1 MKVSLLLSTVIAL
14 SMGGAGASSANGYE
28 PAFRPAALDDEP
40 AGPPNEVMVLGTP
53 HLAALPDSFRV
64 EMVDPLVARL
74 VAWRPTDVAVEHNSG
89 LLCDRMRRMPER
101 YKEAI
106 ESYCYDNSI
115 PASVTGLDVPE
126 ANAKAEA
133 MLSDWP
139 QDPSPELRRE
149 LAATFLAAGEPGSA
163 AVQWLRLRADERK
176 ADAVLTQELVDILQR
191 RVASANETYSVAARV
206 AAASGLERLWSV
218 DDQSTY
224 IGEFEDSDAF
234 GAALAAAWDNP
245 SGKARAAEAKSLEDN
260 LGQPDGLL
268 SMYRAYNAPDYVLL
282 TYQSD
287 FGAALTEPSEQ
298 RYGRRYV
305 AYWETRNLRMVAN
318 IREVLG
324 RRPGSR
330 MLAIVGASHKGY
342 YEAYLGQMRDVE
354 LVDVLPVLK

>member
-1 MKVSLLLSTVIAL
+1 MKMSMLLSTMAALTIA
-14 SMGGAGASSANGYE
+14 GAGASNAQGYE
-28 PAFRPAALDDEP
+28 PAFQPGALDDEP
-40 AGPPNEVMVLGTP
+40 AGPPNEVMVLGSP
-53 HLAALPDSFRV
+53 HLAALPNSFRL

-74 VAWRPTDVAVEHNSG
+74 VAWRPTDIAVEDNSG
-89 LLCDRMRRMPER
+89 LLCDKMRRMPER
-101 YKEAI
+101 YQDAI
-106 ESYCYDNSI
+106 ESYCFDISI
-115 PASVTGLDVPE
+115 PASVTGLDVPA

-133 MLSDWP
+133 ILKDWP
-139 QDPSPELRRE
+139 RDPSPALRRK
-149 LAATFLAAGEPGSA
+149 LAAIFLAAGEPGSA
-163 AVQWLRLRADERK
+163 VVQWLRLRADERK

-191 RVASANETYSVAARV
+191 RVGSANETYSVAARV

-234 GAALAAAWDNP
+234 GAAVSAAWDNP
-245 SGKARAAEAKSLEDN
+245 STKARTVEAKRLEDN

-268 SMYRAYNAPDYVLL
+268 SMYRAYNTPDYVLL

-305 AYWETRNLRMVAN
+305 SYWETRNLRMVAN

-342 YEAYLGQMRDVE
+342 YEAYLDQMRDVE